1 MTTLA
6 AQRQQFAQQAN
17 ENTMVQK
24 VGRLIGRLV
33 VAEGQTEWLWTP
45 GQELALLDDE
55 AKVFK
60 LVGPVLLK
68 QDVDEAKAN
77 VDKRLEFI
85 NNELCVACIPRNALC
100 S

>member
-33 VAEGQTEWLWTP
+33 VAEGQTE
-45 GQELALLDDE
+45 
-55 AKVFK
+55 
-60 LVGPVLLK
+60 
-68 QDVDEAKAN
+68 
-77 VDKRLEFI
+77 
-85 NNELCVACIPRNALC
+85 
-100 S
+100 